1 MHQQSFCL
9 ARIVAFL
16 FFCGTAVVGY
26 AQTNS
31 YLFTQSVQSFS
42 QTSRGI
48 VPATASNA
56 GLRSLLD
63 PSIPAG
69 STTATTR
76 PGFPIGFNFIY
87 RGVAYDRFGV
97 MNSGW
102 ICLGRSQYGDQT
114 VDIGQLQYQPLE
126 KIGPANDTLR
136 ARIVGFDA
144 NLIGNGTSSSLA
156 YDVTGDSTDMT
167 LLPLELTYVSLSNS
181 PPSFKQGH
189 PKSTVRDPRGVRTA
203 KQSAVWAALGCPGA
217 RPRCPRC
224 QSGRGSSRPTRH
236 SRGPSP
242 RRPRAPRSA
251 RRHPS
256 TRASSRRPRPSR
268 RTRST

>member
-1 MHQQSFCL
+1 MHQHSFCL
-9 ARIVAFL
+9 ARIVACL
-16 FFCGTAVVGY
+16 FFCCTAGVGY

-42 QTSRGI
+42 QSSHGI
-48 VPATASNA
+48 VLGTDSNA
-56 GLRSLLD
+56 GLRSFLD
-63 PSIPAG
+63 PSLPAG
-69 STTATTR
+69 STTATTG

-102 ICLGRSQYGDQT
+102 ICLGRSQYGNEA

-167 LLPLELTYVSLSNS
+167 LIIKWKNYKLFQSSGTNYTSVNFEIRLNALDHSIDIRYGEVAILGYNS
-181 PPSFKQGH
+181 SSF
-189 PKSTVRDPRGVRTA
+189 
-203 KQSAVWAALGCPGA
+203 
-217 RPRCPRC
+217 
-224 QSGRGSSRPTRH
+224 
-236 SRGPSP
+236 
-242 RRPRAPRSA
+242 
-251 RRHPS
+251 
-256 TRASSRRPRPSR
+256 
-268 RTRST
+268 